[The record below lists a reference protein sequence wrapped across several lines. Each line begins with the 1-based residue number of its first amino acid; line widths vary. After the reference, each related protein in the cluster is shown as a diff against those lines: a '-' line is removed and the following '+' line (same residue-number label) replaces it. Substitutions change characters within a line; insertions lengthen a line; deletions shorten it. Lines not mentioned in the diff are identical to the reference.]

1 MIPAFRARAISRMTA
16 PDSRP
21 IGVFDSGVG
30 GLSVLREIR
39 RHLPAESLIYCA
51 DSGYA
56 PYGERPAADIRARS
70 LELAEFLRGQGA
82 KAIVVACNTATA
94 AAATALR
101 EAWPDMP
108 VIAMEPAV
116 KPASAATKSGTVG
129 VLATVGTLASARFA
143 ALLDNFG
150 HGVEVVTRPGVGLV
164 EAVERGEL
172 DTPATRALLEAHLQP
187 LLAEGADVI
196 VLGCTH
202 YVFLRPLI
210 ETIVGP
216 AVKVIDTG
224 AAVVRQLERRLHET
238 RLLASPEK
246 GAVTT
251 RFWCSG
257 DAVAVGQVME
267 GLWGRIEQARQ
278 LPPARSLAARPVQHQ
293 TRLTEQFQAQNPA
306 QDQ

>member
-1 MIPAFRARAISRMTA
+1 MNA

-56 PYGERPAADIRARS
+56 PYGERSAADIRARS
-70 LELAEFLRGQGA
+70 LELTDFLRGQGA

-101 EAWPDMP
+101 ETWPQLP
-108 VIAMEPAV
+108 IIAMEPAV
-116 KPASAATKSGTVG
+116 KPATAATRSGTVG

-150 HGVEVVTRPGVGLV
+150 QGVEVVTRPGVGLV

-172 DTPATRALLEAHLQP
+172 DTSQTRSLLEGHLEP
-187 LLAEGADVI
+187 LLAAGADEV

-202 YVFLRPLI
+202 YVFLLSLI
-210 ETIVGP
+210 HI
-216 AVKVIDTG
+216 
-224 AAVVRQLERRLHET
+224 
-238 RLLASPEK
+238 
-246 GAVTT
+246 
-251 RFWCSG
+251 
-257 DAVAVGQVME
+257 
-267 GLWGRIEQARQ
+267 
-278 LPPARSLAARPVQHQ
+278 
-293 TRLTEQFQAQNPA
+293 
-306 QDQ
+306 